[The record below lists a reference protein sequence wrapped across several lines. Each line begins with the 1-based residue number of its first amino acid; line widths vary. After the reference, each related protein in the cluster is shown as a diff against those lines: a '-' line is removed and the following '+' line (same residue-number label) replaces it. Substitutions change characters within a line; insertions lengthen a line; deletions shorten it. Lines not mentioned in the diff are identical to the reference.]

1 MAVIVSQV
9 SSSSIVFSLWRQWS
23 KVKIWVKCHRN
34 FTSRSG
40 KIYFSLAVKNKS
52 CVTPSVRFL
61 LLVCNAFVLTIP
73 IHLGFCCLCN
83 AFVLTITIHLGS
95 DGMDVDKK
103 SRDPKTLRDENG
115 HYPVWMNSRR
125 VKKHKKRLQGMAK
138 KKDNKQK
145 SKKKRWLKKQSIV
158 NLWSIQRC

>member
-1 MAVIVSQV
+1 MSLCIYMAVIVSQV
-9 SSSSIVFSLWRQWS
+9 SSSSIVFSLLRQWS
-23 KVKIWVKCHRN
+23 KVKIWEKCHRN

-73 IHLGFCCLCN
+73 
-83 AFVLTITIHLGS
+83 IHLGS

-158 NLWSIQRC
+158 NLWLIQRC